1 MARLS
6 AVDDRLITTFGRL
19 VEVHSGL
26 GQQLG
31 RSLEQ
36 ECGIPHAW
44 FEVLLRVARA
54 TDGQISMGSLAQQVA
69 LTTGGITRLLDR
81 MIAAGLVARVPCP
94 TDRRVQFAVLTEQGR
109 ANLEQAAAVHA
120 SNLRKAFSDFGA
132 QELRTFD
139 ELLDRLRGVQLN

>member
-1 MARLS
+1 MARGS

-19 VEVHSGL
+19 IEAHSSL

-36 ECGIPHAW
+36 ECGIQHSW

-54 TDGQISMGSLAQQVA
+54 EDGQISMGVLAQQVA

-94 TDRRVQFAVLTEQGR
+94 TDRRVLFAALTEQGR
-109 ANLEQAAAVHA
+109 VTLEQAAVVHA
-120 SNLRKAFSDFGA
+120 ANLRKVFSSFTA
-132 QELRTFD
+132 PELRVLD
-139 ELLDRLRGVQLN
+139 EALDRLRDVQL